1 MANDII
7 IDIEH
12 ISKSFDGVQV
22 LKDINLKIREGEFV
36 TLLGPSGSVTPVFH
50 RLFLPETVQ
59 AEIVGDADAERKF
72 IKCRHSVIF
81 FDESEMVG

>member
-1 MANDII
+1 MVNDII

-36 TLLGPSGSVTPVFH
+36 TLLGPSGCGKTTMLRMLAGFAKP
-50 RLFLPETVQ
+50 
-59 AEIVGDADAERKF
+59 D
-72 IKCRHSVIF
+72 
-81 FDESEMVG
+81 